1 VPWFRSARGRGLRVR
16 SRQRSNPQ
24 LEPTLPK
31 FNTNTKEES
40 HGEEEEEKENV
51 EDVNDWDASLVL
63 GPRRQDLQ
71 FSRGPMIPPSG

>member
-1 VPWFRSARGRGLRVR
+1 VSWFRSAWGRGLRVR

-40 HGEEEEEKENV
+40 HGEEKEEEEQIKV
-51 EDVNDWDASLVL
+51 
-63 GPRRQDLQ
+63 
-71 FSRGPMIPPSG
+71 MK

>member
-1 VPWFRSARGRGLRVR
+1 LRFSIAKGTQSVPWFRSAWGRGIRVR

-40 HGEEEEEKENV
+40 HGEEKEEEEQIKV
-51 EDVNDWDASLVL
+51 VK
-63 GPRRQDLQ
+63 
-71 FSRGPMIPPSG
+71 